1 LAHGTFTDDSLTYN
15 SKRLLLGTLV
25 KGLGDAVRRGDP
37 LAAERYRRRLRLA
50 TEQISPG
57 DPLHDV
63 LEKLLHTSGQWVVA
77 TAVDRG
83 ETEQQMLEIIELVI
97 GLLKS

>member
-1 LAHGTFTDDSLTYN
+1 
-15 SKRLLLGTLV
+15 V
-25 KGLGDAVRRGDP
+25 P
-37 LAAERYRRRLRLA
+37 CE
-50 TEQISPG
+50 
-57 DPLHDV
+57 V

-97 GLLKS
+97 GLLSTA

>member
-1 LAHGTFTDDSLTYN
+1 MAHGTFTDDSLTYN

-50 TEQISPG
+50 TEQISHG
-57 DPLHDV
+57 DPLHGV

>member
-1 LAHGTFTDDSLTYN
+1 MPFA
-15 SKRLLLGTLV
+15 
-25 KGLGDAVRRGDP
+25 AVILWLP
-37 LAAERYRRRLRLA
+37 SAIAEGSA
-50 TEQISPG
+50 WPEQISPG